1 MKRLLATLVVGAAA
15 AGFAAPQIGSAAL
28 TTPVRA
34 TNGEW
39 HVIRVHSRPIE
50 GVSVRSGNDVSA
62 DRLTRRGRVVGY
74 ASFSNNASGELA
86 VTRVGIALG
95 GGAMVVKARQLPD
108 LVDDRYVVLIGPI
121 RGGAGRFAGVEGRVR
136 FMVDL
141 DGRNDTLRIRWR

>member
-28 TTPVRA
+28 TTPARA
-34 TNGEW
+34 THGEW
-39 HVIRVHSRPIE
+39 HVIRVHSKPIE
-50 GVSVRSGNDVSA
+50 GVDLRRDVST